1 MVDNVVWGEPHSKEG
16 TGRMEVAGHSCAA
29 VHILTN
35 TLHGRQRE
43 GEGEKRREGGRKR
56 ANIWVKEVQYCDI
69 CLASPTPSVDCL

>member
-35 TLHGRQRE
+35 TLQGRQRE
-43 GEGEKRREGGRKR
+43 GEGEKEGGRRKR
-56 ANIWVKEVQYCDI
+56 ANIWVKEVHY
-69 CLASPTPSVDCL
+69 